1 MKTQAANAASAANP
15 VLLGIDRIVDFA
27 TLGEYRVVTGSVPK
41 SVEDNDIWAQDLEWV
56 QDIEWDAHVSTAA
69 RLRPSCSLP
78 RARDRR
84 LARER
89 VNG

>member
-1 MKTQAANAASAANP
+1 MNKRPEAASKINP
-15 VLLGIDRIVDFA
+15 MLLGIDRIVDFA
-27 TLGEYRVVTGSVPK
+27 TLGEYRVVTGAAPK
-41 SVEDNDIWAQDLEWV
+41 QVQDSDIWEV
-56 QDIEWDAHVSTAA
+56 DIEWDANVTSAA

-89 VNG
+89 VSG

>member
-1 MKTQAANAASAANP
+1 MNTQAATSPLKPNP

-27 TLGEYRVVTGSVPK
+27 TLGEYRVVTGSAPK
-41 SVEDNDIWAQDLEWV
+41 QVRDSDIWAV
-56 QDIEWDAHVSTAA
+56 DIEWDTHVTGAAVSSAA
-69 RLRPSCSLP
+69 RVRPSCSLP

-89 VNG
+89 VSG

>member
-1 MKTQAANAASAANP
+1 MKTQAANAVSAVNP

-27 TLGEYRVVTGSVPK
+27 TLGEYRVVTGSAPK
-41 SVEDNDIWAQDLEWV
+41 SVQENDIWAQDL
-56 QDIEWDAHVSTAA
+56 EWDAHVSTAA

>member
-1 MKTQAANAASAANP
+1 MKTQAASAANRVNPANP

-27 TLGEYRVVTGSVPK
+27 TLGEYRVVTGGAPK
-41 SVEDNDIWAQDLEWV
+41 IVDDNDIWAD
-56 QDIEWDAHVSTAA
+56 DIEWDAHVSTAA
-69 RLRPSCSLP
+69 RVRPSCSLP

>member
-27 TLGEYRVVTGSVPK
+27 TLGEYRVVTGSAPK
-41 SVEDNDIWAQDLEWV
+41 SVEDNDIWAQDLEW
-56 QDIEWDAHVSTAA
+56 DSHVSTAA
-69 RLRPSCSLP
+69 RVRPSCSLP

-84 LARER
+84 LAREL

>member
-1 MKTQAANAASAANP
+1 MKTQAANP

-27 TLGEYRVVTGSVPK
+27 TLGEYRVVTGSAPK
-41 SVEDNDIWAQDLEWV
+41 SVQENDIWAQDL
-56 QDIEWDAHVSTAA
+56 EWDAHVSTAA
-69 RLRPSCSLP
+69 RVRPSCSLP